1 MNYIIRPCEEKD
13 LPDLVKL
20 CKAHAEYEKS
30 EYSVDGK
37 EQGLREGIFG
47 DPKRLHVWI
56 VEIDGKPE
64 GFTSFTFDFSTW
76 EASSFLYMDCLYLNE
91 ICRGKGIGTEIMNR
105 IREVA
110 KEKKCVNIQ
119 WQTPEFNAMA
129 IRFYVGLGS
138 VGKQKMRFFME
149 P

>member
-1 MNYIIRPCEEKD
+1 MNYIIRPCEEND

-20 CKAHAEYEKS
+20 CKAHAEYEKA

-56 VEIDGKPE
+56 VEVDGKPE

-105 IREVA
+105 IRKVA
-110 KEKKCVNIQ
+110 KEKNCVNIQ

>member
-13 LPDLVKL
+13 LPDLVNL

-37 EQGLREGIFG
+37 EDGLREGIFG
-47 DPKRLHVWI
+47 KSKRLHVWI
-56 VEIDGKPE
+56 VEVKGKAE
-64 GFTSFTFDFSTW
+64 GFTSFSFDFSTW
-76 EASSFLYMDCLYLNE
+76 DASSFLYMDCLYLNE

-105 IREVA
+105 IRQVA
-110 KEKKCVNIQ
+110 KEKNCVNIQ

-138 VGKQKMRFFME
+138 VGKQKMRFFMV

>member
-20 CKAHAEYEKS
+20 CKAHAEYEKA

-56 VEIDGKPE
+56 VEVDGKPE

-105 IREVA
+105 IRKVA
-110 KEKKCVNIQ
+110 KEKNCVNIQ